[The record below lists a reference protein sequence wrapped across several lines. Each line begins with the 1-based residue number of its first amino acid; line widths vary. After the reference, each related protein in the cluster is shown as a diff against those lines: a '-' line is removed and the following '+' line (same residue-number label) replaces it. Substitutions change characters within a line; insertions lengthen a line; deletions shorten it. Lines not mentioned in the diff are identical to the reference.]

1 MSYKV
6 AALNLSPLDT
16 YKYPKEV
23 EWELDQNNKKDYI
36 NLAKKINDDANIVG
50 VILQHEYGIFGG
62 MDGENV
68 ILFMENCKKPI
79 ITTLHTALPV
89 PSPNMKK
96 VTEKIIDFSENII
109 VLTNSSKKII
119 ESVYPKSYGKVAII
133 PHGIHPV
140 VFSDQAKFKTKL
152 ELSNHIILSTFGLL
166 SRGKGIEYVINSLPE
181 VIKKFPSLLYLV
193 IGETHPVIRRNEGE
207 KYRLELADLVTKLGL
222 EDHVKFYDQYLSLP
236 DLLEFLQATDVYIS
250 SSINPNQAVSGT
262 LSYALGTGR
271 AVISTEFAQAKE
283 IITPEVGRLV
293 PIEDSKAMAAAIN
306 DLLGD
311 VKRLQAMNLAAYE
324 KTREMLWSNV
334 SEKYTKLLMRTIIP
348 PINLSHL
355 YEMTDDTGLFQFAEF
370 TNPNKSFGYT
380 LDDNIR
386 ALIVC
391 SMLTGKIINTKIK
404 HLMEIYMTFVEKC
417 FDSDGSIINYIS
429 FPDKIATDQNKKEDL
444 EDSKSR
450 AMWGLAVV
458 MNNKFLTDDLRLRAR
473 KIFLLTLE
481 NQFKFTHIRSKAF
494 AIKSFVLAQN
504 ILTEDRDKLQEYI
517 KEYADTLVSSS
528 KENSIKSW
536 FWFEKDLNYSNALL
550 SESLIIAGDY
560 LKNSFYLE
568 KGLQSLNFLIEKTF
582 SSDMYMPIGHSHW
595 YTNNEE
601 RSRYDQQPED
611 PAAMILA
618 LSSAFKVTGDASYK
632 NLANKCFSWFLGNNS
647 LGQSLYDEETGGCF
661 DGLHPDRVNLNE
673 GAESL
678 VSYLVSSL
686 TITKI
691 NDD

>member
-293 PIEDSKAMAAAIN
+293 PIQDSKAMTLAIN
-306 DLLGD
+306 DILGD